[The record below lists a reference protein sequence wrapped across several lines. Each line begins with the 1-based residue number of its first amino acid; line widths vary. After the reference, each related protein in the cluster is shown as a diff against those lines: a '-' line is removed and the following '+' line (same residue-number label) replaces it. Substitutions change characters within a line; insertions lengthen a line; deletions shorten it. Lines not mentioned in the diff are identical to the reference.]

1 MQRDNDP
8 PFPQSKV
15 QTLHKLQNSSFCL
28 SQKKKLK
35 FLFLEE
41 TGKFEAKFPVPQTI
55 KATMKNPFE
64 KGNLEEEHKG

>member
-1 MQRDNDP
+1 MAHHSPSQK
-8 PFPQSKV
+8 F
-15 QTLHKLQNSSFCL
+15 KLYTNYKTPLFASPR
-28 SQKKKLK
+28 KKKLK

-64 KGNLEEEHKG
+64 KGNLKEEHKG